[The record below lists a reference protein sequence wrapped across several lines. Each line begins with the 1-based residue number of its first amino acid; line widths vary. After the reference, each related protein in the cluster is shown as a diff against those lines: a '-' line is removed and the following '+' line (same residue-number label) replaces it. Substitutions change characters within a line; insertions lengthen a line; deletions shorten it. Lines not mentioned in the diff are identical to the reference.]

1 MVLKLRLDVQAW
13 DDFSAIREH
22 LMAEAGAA
30 SANRVRDHLRKRMEG
45 LRHNP
50 RLGVRTSDP
59 DIRILPPTRY
69 PYRIYYT
76 ITDEAIVIL
85 HIRHSARRD
94 PDIADFSN

>member
-22 LMAEAGAA
+22 LMAEASAA
-30 SANRVRDHLRKRMEG
+30 SANRVRDHLRKRMES

>member
-13 DDFSAIREH
+13 DDLSAIREH
-22 LMAEAGAA
+22 LMAEASAA
-30 SANRVRDHLRKRMEG
+30 SANRVRDHLRKRMES